1 MKTHSKL
8 TESYNPR
15 TEQIDRISVSEALR
29 LINDEDQRVAKAVK
43 QSLHEIQRAV
53 EGTVSRLRKGGRLFY
68 VGAGTSGRLGVLD
81 AVECVPT
88 FSTPPE
94 MVQAVIAGGINAL
107 IQSIEG
113 AEDDRKGSHDELKKR
128 GLSENDVLVGI
139 AASGR
144 TPYTIGAVEFARNVG
159 ALSIGVSNN
168 SPSPLL
174 ETSEIAIA
182 VLVGPEVIAGST
194 RLKSG
199 TAQKLV
205 LNMLSTMTM
214 VQLGKVYGNRMVD
227 VQVTNE
233 KLVQRALNLT
243 MDLLDI
249 DEDTASELLA
259 KAKQNVKTAVV
270 MKRCGL
276 SLEEAHKLLT
286 QSDGFLWRALREQNF
301 NLQ

>member
-1 MKTHSKL
+1 MKSQSNL

-15 TEQIDRISVSEALR
+15 TEELDRISVSEALR
-29 LINDEDQRVAKAVK
+29 LINEEDQRVAKAVK

-53 EGTVSRLRKGGRLFY
+53 EGTVARLRKGGRLFY

-88 FSTPPE
+88 FNTPPE

-107 IQSIEG
+107 TQSIEG
-113 AEDDRKGSHDELKKR
+113 AEDERKGSHDELKKR
-128 GLSENDVLVGI
+128 GFSEYDVLVGI

-144 TPYTIGAVEFARNVG
+144 TPYTIGAVEYARRVG

-174 ETSEIAIA
+174 EKSEIAIA

-233 KLVQRALNLT
+233 KLVQRALKLT

-249 DEDTASELLA
+249 DEDTASEILV

-286 QSDGFLWRALREQNF
+286 QSDGFLWRALREKSF
-301 NLQ
+301 NL

>member
-1 MKTHSKL
+1 MKAHSNF

-15 TEQIDRISVSEALR
+15 TEELDRISVSQALR
-29 LINDEDQRVAKAVK
+29 LMNEEDQRVAKAVE
-43 QSLHEIQRAV
+43 QSLHEIQQAV
-53 EGTVSRLRKGGRLFY
+53 EGTVFRLRKGGRLFY

-81 AVECVPT
+81 AVECAPT

-94 MVQAVIAGGINAL
+94 MVQALIAGGVNAL
-107 IQSIEG
+107 TQSIEG
-113 AEDDRKGSHDELKKR
+113 AEDDRKGSYDELKKR
-128 GLSENDVLVGI
+128 GFSENDVLVGI

-144 TPYTIGAVEFARNVG
+144 TPYTIGAVDYARQVG
-159 ALSIGVSNN
+159 ALSIGIACN

-227 VQVTNE
+227 VQVTND
-233 KLVQRALNLT
+233 KLIKRALNLT

-249 DEDTASELLA
+249 DENAASELLI

-270 MKRCGL
+270 MKRRGV
-276 SLEEAHKLLT
+276 SHDVAQKLLA
-286 QSDGFLWRALREQNF
+286 QSDGFLWRALQE
-301 NLQ
+301 

>member
-1 MKTHSKL
+1 MTHSNL
-8 TESYNPR
+8 TESFNPR
-15 TEQIDRISVSEALR
+15 TEEIDRISVSEALR
-29 LINDEDQRVAKAVK
+29 LMNEEDQRVAKAVK

-94 MVQAVIAGGINAL
+94 MVQAVIAGGIDAL
-107 IQSIEG
+107 TQSIEG

-128 GLSENDVLVGI
+128 GLSENDILVGI

-144 TPYTIGAVEFARNVG
+144 TPYTIGAVEYARRVG
-159 ALSIGVSNN
+159 ALSIGISNN

-182 VLVGPEVIAGST
+182 VFVGPEVIAGST

-205 LNMLSTMTM
+205 LNMLSTTTM

-233 KLVQRALNLT
+233 KLVQRALKLT
-243 MDLLDI
+243 MDLLNI
-249 DEDTASELLA
+249 DEETASELLS

-286 QSDGFLWRALREQNF
+286 QSDGFLWRALREQSF